1 MEQLATLWHRLRATP
16 RRRAVA
22 DAVAVLTVGLLVL
35 LLGFGTMLTGD
46 TSWLSIPMWGHVA
59 LLVTG
64 CSLMVVKIDAPVA
77 ALIAGAV
84 LFAADVA
91 IGGSIGVM
99 LVLVDLIFT
108 VALLG
113 SATALRRLIGAIA
126 IAIAVL
132 SALGWAVLGGP
143 RGAVFL
149 GLQSFAVLGTPL
161 WWGRSVRQQRELTEL
176 AEMRAQD
183 QLRLAEMRQEEVLRD
198 EREQMARD
206 LHDAIAGHLSA
217 IALRTEAAL
226 LRQPAPA
233 DAETLGNIRG
243 FSLEALTEM
252 RTMIELLRGTTP
264 QRAPSRFS
272 DAEARERLVGD
283 HGGTI
288 DCPPLPELSTEV
300 DQAAYRILQESL
312 TNATKHGG
320 SPATVTVTTA
330 GQTVQIEVRNAV
342 EQALP
347 AADGAAHLDRPVH
360 PGTGLGLVI
369 MGERA
374 RAVGGE
380 LEAGSRDGHWLVR
393 ARLPASPAHRNE
405 QAGRLSR

>member
-1 MEQLATLWHRLRATP
+1 MDRLADLWRYLRATP

-22 DAVAVLTVGLLVL
+22 DAVTALTVGLLVL
-35 LLGFGTMLTGD
+35 VLGFGTMI
-46 TSWLSIPMWGHVA
+46 TSDSAWVEPPLWWHAV
-59 LLVTG
+59 LLLIG
-64 CSLMVVKIDAPVA
+64 CALMVVKIDAPVA
-77 ALIAGAV
+77 TLIAGAV
-84 LFAADVA
+84 IFAVDVVL
-91 IGGSIGVM
+91 GGSIGVM

-108 VALLG
+108 LALLG
-113 SATALRRLIGAIA
+113 SATALRRLMAGT
-126 IAIAVL
+126 AIAVAVL
-132 SALGWAVLGGP
+132 TGLGWLLIDGP

-183 QLRLAEMRQEEVLRD
+183 QLRLAEMRQEELLRD

-226 LRQPAPA
+226 VRQPAPA
-233 DAETLGNIRG
+233 DTETLSNIRA
-243 FSLEALTEM
+243 FSLDALAEM

-272 DAEARERLVGD
+272 DAHARERLVGD

-288 DCPPLPELSTEV
+288 DCPELPELSTEV

-320 SPATVTVTTA
+320 QPVTVTVTTTEGA
-330 GQTVQIEVRNAV
+330 VQIEVRNAV
-342 EQALP
+342 AQAAP
-347 AADGAAHLDRPVH
+347 AADGGAHLDRVTH
-360 PGTGLGLVI
+360 QGSGLGLTI
-369 MGERA
+369 MAERA
-374 RAVGGE
+374 RAAGGD
-380 LEAGSRDGHWLVR
+380 LDAGARGAGWLVR
-393 ARLPASPAHRNE
+393 AHLPISTST
-405 QAGRLSR
+405 QGDLSR

>member
-1 MEQLATLWHRLRATP
+1 
-16 RRRAVA
+16 
-22 DAVAVLTVGLLVL
+22 
-35 LLGFGTMLTGD
+35 
-46 TSWLSIPMWGHVA
+46 
-59 LLVTG
+59 
-64 CSLMVVKIDAPVA
+64 
-77 ALIAGAV
+77 
-84 LFAADVA
+84 
-91 IGGSIGVM
+91 
-99 LVLVDLIFT
+99 
-108 VALLG
+108 
-113 SATALRRLIGAIA
+113 
-126 IAIAVL
+126 
-132 SALGWAVLGGP
+132 
-143 RGAVFL
+143 
-149 GLQSFAVLGTPL
+149 
-161 WWGRSVRQQRELTEL
+161 
-176 AEMRAQD
+176 
-183 QLRLAEMRQEEVLRD
+183 
-198 EREQMARD
+198 
-206 LHDAIAGHLSA
+206 
-217 IALRTEAAL
+217 
-226 LRQPAPA
+226 
-233 DAETLGNIRG
+233 
-243 FSLEALTEM
+243 M

-320 SPATVTVTTA
+320 SPAAVTVTTA

>member
-1 MEQLATLWHRLRATP
+1 MHRLAALWRTLRATP

-22 DAVAVLTVGLLVL
+22 DAVTVLSVGLLVL
-35 LLGFGTMLTGD
+35 LLGFGTMI
-46 TSWLSIPMWGHVA
+46 TSDANWFNPPLWWHVA
-59 LLVTG
+59 LLVIG
-64 CSLMVVKIDAPVA
+64 CALMVVKIDAPVA

-84 LFAADVA
+84 VFAADVL

-113 SATALRRLIGAIA
+113 SATALRRLIGSV
-126 IAIAVL
+126 AVAVTVL
-132 SALGWAVLGGP
+132 AALGWGLLGGP

-183 QLRLAEMRQEEVLRD
+183 QLRLAEMRQEEVLAG

-226 LRQPAPA
+226 VREPAPA
-233 DAETLGNIRG
+233 DAETLSTIRA
-243 FSLEALTEM
+243 FSLDALTEM
-252 RTMIELLRGTTP
+252 RAMIELLRGTTP

-272 DAEARERLVGD
+272 DAAARERLVTD

-288 DCPPLPELSTEV
+288 ECPDLAELSTEV

-320 SPATVTVTTA
+320 RPVAVTVTTTA
-330 GQTVQIEVRNAV
+330 GTMQIEVRNAV
-342 EQALP
+342 AQAL
-347 AADGAAHLDRPVH
+347 ATADGGAHLDPVRQQSS
-360 PGTGLGLVI
+360 GLGLTI
-369 MGERA
+369 MAERA
-374 RAVGGE
+374 RAVGGD
-380 LEAGSRDGHWLVR
+380 LDAGPHAGGWLVR
-393 ARLPASPAHRNE
+393 ARLPITTPNRQESER
-405 QAGRLSR
+405 

>member
-1 MEQLATLWHRLRATP
+1 MHRLAALWRTLRATP

-22 DAVAVLTVGLLVL
+22 DAVTVLSVGLLVL
-35 LLGFGTMLTGD
+35 LLGFGTMI
-46 TSWLSIPMWGHVA
+46 TSDANWFNPPLWWHVA
-59 LLVTG
+59 LLVIG
-64 CSLMVVKIDAPVA
+64 CALMVVKIDAPVA

-84 LFAADVA
+84 VFAADVL

-113 SATALRRLIGAIA
+113 SATALRRLIGSV
-126 IAIAVL
+126 AVAVTVL
-132 SALGWAVLGGP
+132 AALGWGLLGGP

-183 QLRLAEMRQEEVLRD
+183 QLRLAAMRQEEVLAG

-226 LRQPAPA
+226 VREPAPA
-233 DAETLGNIRG
+233 DAETLSTIRA
-243 FSLEALTEM
+243 FSLDALTEM
-252 RTMIELLRGTTP
+252 RAMIELLRGTTP

-272 DAEARERLVGD
+272 DAAARERLVTD

-288 DCPPLPELSTEV
+288 ECPDLAELSTEV

-320 SPATVTVTTA
+320 RPVAVTVTTTA
-330 GQTVQIEVRNAV
+330 GTMQIEVRNAV
-342 EQALP
+342 AQAL
-347 AADGAAHLDRPVH
+347 ATADGGAHLDPVRQQSS
-360 PGTGLGLVI
+360 GLGLTI
-369 MGERA
+369 MAERA
-374 RAVGGE
+374 RAVGGD
-380 LEAGSRDGHWLVR
+380 LDAGPHAGGWLVR
-393 ARLPASPAHRNE
+393 ARLPITTPNRQESER
-405 QAGRLSR
+405 

>member
-1 MEQLATLWHRLRATP
+1 MHRLAALWRTLRATP

-22 DAVAVLTVGLLVL
+22 DAVTVLSVGLLVL
-35 LLGFGTMLTGD
+35 LLGFGTMI
-46 TSWLSIPMWGHVA
+46 TSDANWFNPPLWWHVA
-59 LLVTG
+59 LLVIG
-64 CSLMVVKIDAPVA
+64 CALMVVKIDAPVA

-84 LFAADVA
+84 VFAADVL

-113 SATALRRLIGAIA
+113 SATALRRLIGSV
-126 IAIAVL
+126 AVAVTVL
-132 SALGWAVLGGP
+132 AALGWGLLGGP

-183 QLRLAEMRQEEVLRD
+183 QLRLAEMRQEEVLAG

-226 LRQPAPA
+226 VREPAPA
-233 DAETLGNIRG
+233 DAETLSTIRA
-243 FSLEALTEM
+243 FSLDALTEM
-252 RTMIELLRGTTP
+252 RAMIELLRGTTP

-272 DAEARERLVGD
+272 DAAARERLVTD

-288 DCPPLPELSTEV
+288 ECPDHAELSTEV

-320 SPATVTVTTA
+320 RPVAVTVTTTA
-330 GQTVQIEVRNAV
+330 GTMQIEVRNTVA
-342 EQALP
+342 QAL
-347 AADGAAHLDRPVH
+347 ATADGGTHLDPVRQQSS
-360 PGTGLGLVI
+360 GLGLTI
-369 MGERA
+369 MAERA
-374 RAVGGE
+374 RAVGGD
-380 LEAGSRDGHWLVR
+380 LDAGPHAGGWLVR
-393 ARLPASPAHRNE
+393 ARLPITTPNRQESER
-405 QAGRLSR
+405 